1 MESEVE
7 LAGLQV
13 FDAPDTHVV
22 EPGFEYGAASAALR
36 ALQAEEN
43 LFGDALHQPPVVS
56 PIAPELEPLI
66 DNIALF

>member
-1 MESEVE
+1 MAAAQRR
-7 LAGLQV
+7 LRCFYATLPLLGRA
-13 FDAPDTHVV
+13 APA
-22 EPGFEYGAASAALR
+22 GAASAALR

-43 LFGDALHQPPVVS
+43 LLGDALHQPPVVS

>member
-1 MESEVE
+1 MLPHRER
-7 LAGLQV
+7 GLTRPEAFLGTPAV
-13 FDAPDTHVV
+13 AFRPARS
-22 EPGFEYGAASAALR
+22 ASR
-36 ALQAEEN
+36 